1 MKISG
6 KSVILRVMKMNSRYV
21 YTLFAAMMLI
31 QVFSFQLSAR
41 ERKLHVV
48 TTGDVHGSWF
58 DRAYVEGQGL
68 RTSLMSVKAYVDSLR
83 EAVGKENVLLLDAGD
98 CLQGDNAAYYYN
110 YVDTSVPHLFPRVM
124 AYMGYDA
131 VIVGNHDIETGHDV
145 YDRVNA
151 ELEASGIPWLGGNA
165 VRNDNGEPYFPVYK
179 IFDKAGMKVAVLGFN
194 NANIS
199 AWLSESL
206 WEGMTF
212 KSLVPLVQQWVDRV
226 NSEFKPDVTV
236 AVVHSGTGEGNGQ
249 VLENQ
254 GLDLLYSLK
263 GVDLL
268 VTAHDH
274 SPYTTVYEGCGFL
287 NGGARAGNV
296 GYAEITAQKR
306 GRKLLSKEVKTRI
319 VRMDKRKV
327 DKEMQRVFDPEYQAV
342 KAFTNKKVGS
352 LAMDMKTRDA
362 YAGMSDYINLVHRVQ
377 LSAPE
382 AQISFAAPLTFNG
395 TVKAGELV
403 FNDMFTIYPY
413 ENQMFV
419 VRLKGD
425 EIKNYLEY
433 SYDGWIQTPGEHVLK
448 IKSSPDARTGA
459 ERWSFVGRS
468 YNFDS
473 AAGLVYTV
481 DVTKPAGERVNIIS
495 LADGTAFDGETWY
508 NVAMTSYRA
517 NGGGDLLPLGAG
529 VPDVEADNRVVARYP
544 EIRNMIYDYI
554 LKVGEL
560 NRANTG
566 DKKILGEWHFIPEEI
581 AEPLIEVDM
590 DLIF

>member
-1 MKISG
+1 
-6 KSVILRVMKMNSRYV
+6 
-21 YTLFAAMMLI
+21 MMLI
-31 QVFSFQLSAR
+31 QVFSFQVSAR
-41 ERKLHVV
+41 ERKLYVV

-206 WEGMTF
+206 WEGMSF
-212 KSLVPLVQQWVDRV
+212 KSLIPLVQQWVDRV

-306 GRKLLSKEVKTRI
+306 GSKLLSKEVQTRI

-327 DKEMQRVFDPEYQAV
+327 DKEMQRIFDPEYQAV

>member
-6 KSVILRVMKMNSRYV
+6 KSVILRVMKMNSRYF

-31 QVFSFQLSAR
+31 QVFSFQVSAR
-41 ERKLHVV
+41 ERKLYVV

-206 WEGMTF
+206 WEGMSF
-212 KSLVPLVQQWVDRV
+212 KSLIPLVQQWVDRV

-306 GRKLLSKEVKTRI
+306 GSKLLSKEVQTRI

-352 LAMDMKTRDA
+352 LEMDMKTRDA

-581 AEPLIEVDM
+581 AEPLIEADM

>member
-1 MKISG
+1 
-6 KSVILRVMKMNSRYV
+6 
-21 YTLFAAMMLI
+21 
-31 QVFSFQLSAR
+31 
-41 ERKLHVV
+41 
-48 TTGDVHGSWF
+48 
-58 DRAYVEGQGL
+58 
-68 RTSLMSVKAYVDSLR
+68 MSVKAYVDSLR

-306 GRKLLSKEVKTRI
+306 GSKLLSKEVQTRI

-377 LSAPE
+377 LTAPE

-395 TVKAGELV
+395 TVKEGELV

-517 NGGGDLLPLGAG
+517 NGGGDLLPMGAG

-560 NRANTG
+560 NQANTG
-566 DKKILGEWHFIPEEI
+566 DNKILGEWHFIPEEI
-581 AEPLIEVDM
+581 AEPLIEADM

>member
-6 KSVILRVMKMNSRYV
+6 KSVILRVMKMNSRYF

-31 QVFSFQLSAR
+31 QVFSFQVSAR
-41 ERKLHVV
+41 ERKLYVV

-206 WEGMTF
+206 WEGMSF
-212 KSLVPLVQQWVDRV
+212 KSLIPLVQQWVDRV

-377 LSAPE
+377 LTAPE

>member
-1 MKISG
+1 MTQNTNSIIWLVSQSILAVAIT
-6 KSVILRVMKMNSRYV
+6 SVLFLTVSCYPRNGSHELHIL
-21 YTLFAAMMLI
+21 A
-31 QVFSFQLSAR
+31 
-41 ERKLHVV
+41 
-48 TTGDVHGSWF
+48 TGDVHGAWF
-58 DRAYVEGQGL
+58 DTPYISGGSARP
-68 RTSLMSVKAYVDSLR
+68 SLMSLKPVLDSIR
-83 EAVGKENVLLLDAGD
+83 RVYGPANVLLVDAGD
-98 CLQGDNAAYYYN
+98 CLQGDNAAYYFN
-110 YVDTSVPHLFPRVM
+110 YEDTSVPHLFPRIV

-131 VIVGNHDIETGHDV
+131 VIVGNHDIETGHKV

-151 ELEASGIPWLGGNA
+151 ELAAAGIPWLGGNA
-165 VRNDNGEPYFPVYK
+165 VRNDDGEPYFPVYQ
-179 IFDKAGMKVAVLGFN
+179 IFEKAGMKVAVLGFN

-212 KSLVPLVQQWVDRV
+212 KSLIPLVQQWVDKV
-226 NSEFKPDVTV
+226 NGEYKPDITV
-236 AVVHSGTGEGNGQ
+236 AVVHSGTGEGDGQ

-254 GLDLLYSLK
+254 GLDLLHSLS

-274 SPYTTVYEGCGFL
+274 SPYSTVYEGCGFL

-296 GYAEITAQKR
+296 GYAEITAQMR
-306 GRKLLSKEVKTRI
+306 GRKLLSKEVETRI

-327 DKEMQRVFDPEYQAV
+327 DLEMQKAFDPEYQAV

-352 LAMDMKTRDA
+352 LAMDMRTRDA
-362 YAGMSDYINLVHRVQ
+362 YAGMSDYINLVHTVQ

-419 VRLKGD
+419 VRLKGS
-425 EIKNYLEY
+425 EIKDYLEF
-433 SYDGWIQTPGEHVLK
+433 SYDGWIQTPGEHLLK

-481 DVTKPAGERVNIIS
+481 DVTRPAGERVNIIS
-495 LADGTAFDGETWY
+495 LADGTAFDADAWY

-517 NGGGDLLPLGAG
+517 NGGGDLIPLGAG
-529 VPDVEADNRVVARYP
+529 VLDVEAEQRVVARYP

-560 NRANTG
+560 KRANTG
-566 DKKILGEWHFIPEEI
+566 DKKILGEWHFIPEEL
-581 AEPLIEVDM
+581 AKPLIEADM
-590 DLIF
+590 NLIF